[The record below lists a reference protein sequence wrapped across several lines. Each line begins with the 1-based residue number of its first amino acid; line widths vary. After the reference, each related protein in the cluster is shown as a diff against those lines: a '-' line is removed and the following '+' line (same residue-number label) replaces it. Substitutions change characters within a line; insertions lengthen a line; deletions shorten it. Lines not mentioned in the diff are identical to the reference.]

1 MSTEEIIQEKLSHST
16 LTNTKK
22 NKSNYS
28 GRVDINHLI
37 ARVRK
42 EKNLENRTN
51 LIFFS
56 IFASLIL
63 IVGIL
68 LSF

>member
-1 MSTEEIIQEKLSHST
+1 MSTEKNILDRLGPST
-16 LTNTKK
+16 LIETKEDK
-22 NKSNYS
+22 PKYS

-42 EKNLENRTN
+42 EKNAENRTN

-56 IFASLIL
+56 LIICLVL
-63 IVGIL
+63 IVGII

>member
-1 MSTEEIIQEKLSHST
+1 MISEKINSPIVQDPEV
-16 LTNTKK
+16 K
-22 NKSNYS
+22 NKSKLSS

-42 EKNLENRTN
+42 EKNAANRTN
-51 LIFFS
+51 LIFFG
-56 IFASLIL
+56 LIIILVL
-63 IVGIL
+63 IVGII

>member
-1 MSTEEIIQEKLSHST
+1 MISEKINPQIIQDSEVKNKNKLS
-16 LTNTKK
+16 
-22 NKSNYS
+22 S

-42 EKNLENRTN
+42 EKNAENRTN

-56 IFASLIL
+56 LIIILVL
-63 IVGIL
+63 IVGII

>member
-1 MSTEEIIQEKLSHST
+1 MISEKINSQIIQDPKVENKSKLS
-16 LTNTKK
+16 
-22 NKSNYS
+22 S

-42 EKNLENRTN
+42 EKNAANRTN
-51 LIFFS
+51 LIFFC
-56 IFASLIL
+56 LIIILVL
-63 IVGIL
+63 IVGII

>member
-1 MSTEEIIQEKLSHST
+1 MISEKINSQIIQDPKVENKSKLS
-16 LTNTKK
+16 
-22 NKSNYS
+22 S

-42 EKNLENRTN
+42 EKNAANRTN

-56 IFASLIL
+56 LIIILVL
-63 IVGIL
+63 IVGII

>member
-1 MSTEEIIQEKLSHST
+1 MISEKINSPIVQDPEV
-16 LTNTKK
+16 KI
-22 NKSNYS
+22 KSKFSS

-42 EKNLENRTN
+42 EKNAENRTN
-51 LIFFS
+51 LIFFG
-56 IFASLIL
+56 LIICLVL
-63 IVGIL
+63 IVGII

>member
-1 MSTEEIIQEKLSHST
+1 MSAEKIINVKET
-16 LTNTKK
+16 LNTTTVNVQKT
-22 NKSNYS
+22 S
-28 GRVDINHLI
+28 GRVDINHLL

-42 EKNLENRTN
+42 QEKSDNKTN
-51 LIFFS
+51 LIFVFML
-56 IFASLIL
+56 ATLVL

>member
-1 MSTEEIIQEKLSHST
+1 MISEKINPQIIQDPEV
-16 LTNTKK
+16 K
-22 NKSNYS
+22 NKSKLSS

-42 EKNLENRTN
+42 EKNAENRTN

-56 IFASLIL
+56 LIIILVL
-63 IVGIL
+63 IVGII